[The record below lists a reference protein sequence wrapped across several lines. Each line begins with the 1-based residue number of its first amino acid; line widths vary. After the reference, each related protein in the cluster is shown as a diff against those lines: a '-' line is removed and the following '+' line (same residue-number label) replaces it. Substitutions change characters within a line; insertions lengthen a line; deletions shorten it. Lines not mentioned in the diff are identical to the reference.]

1 MQFQHFDLRE
11 KCLQSMRQ
19 NEFGTEIS
27 EYEEASIY
35 LGMLDK
41 TLINNAWVIFT
52 GNANAG

>member
-1 MQFQHFDLRE
+1 
-11 KCLQSMRQ
+11 MRQ

-52 GNANAG
+52 GNTNAG